1 MSIPA
6 FVAHELR
13 ALVGPLALWAPHNIG
28 PAFWAPHRTE
38 TFAFGGHLR
47 RWCGVDTT
55 NPSIRLAVLTYANN
69 VYDGGQLPVGHRGWG
84 LGPPVPSVGEYFA
97 GLFFDGAATS
107 GAVGGGVEDRWR
119 FEAGPTGPAWIARRA
134 HPGVNL
140 EWLLHADRGGA
151 PPRELLSSVVRGLTS
166 GAPTCDTM
174 RGPRDVVVG
183 VDGVVTVDGFDLP
196 RAGLGFPLRFG
207 VRPVDFLRAL
217 HNNADEFR
225 RLVGSILPGIDSFEI
240 DAVIAHVA
248 ATTGNEDERERERE
262 IVADVVDGLAPAVV
276 RAEHDVAEEL
286 AMLGPASF
294 TAWATPEGQGRA
306 TSGFSF
312 DRVFDGSGKAYGCG
326 PPVRNFDAD
335 PGSGSFRPFQIV
347 SDVDVRFVGSV
358 RIPRSRF
365 ICRGTP
371 IIELLVGKAEDINA
385 YRDSGWLYRWAIVIG
400 AGAVSPALPQ
410 IRVSTLAEARHACR
424 IVCAIFDISPS
435 ADHRARMTD
444 GVEGWLDWVASSRNV
459 EVVAHKIVAPSLVD
473 WEDAL
478 ATCHAGRRGRPLVF
492 AGISRGSAREFGF
505 PRGRWDLSPVNYT
518 RETRRGTLETV
529 SIFWDDKVPVAVRR
543 TPEWELYD
551 NEYPRDNGSGG
562 RHGW

>member
-28 PAFWAPHRTE
+28 PAFWAPHRRE

-47 RWCGVDTT
+47 RWRGVDTT

-69 VYDGGQLPVGHRGWG
+69 VYDGRRLPVGHRGWG
-84 LGPPVPSVGEYFA
+84 LEPPVPSVGRYFA
-97 GLFFDGAATS
+97 GLCFDGAAMS

-151 PPRELLSSVVRGLTS
+151 PPRELLTSAVRGLTS

-217 HNNADEFR
+217 QGNADEFR
-225 RLVGSILPGIDSFEI
+225 RLVGSILLGIDSFEI

-248 ATTGNEDERERERE
+248 ATADNEAERERERE
-262 IVADVVDGLAPAVV
+262 IVAALVDGLAPAVV
-276 RAEHDVAEEL
+276 RAERDAAEEL

-294 TAWATPEGQGRA
+294 TGWATPEGQGRA

-312 DRVFDGSGKAYGCG
+312 DRVYDGFTYGCG

-347 SDVDVRFVGSV
+347 SDVDVRFVDSV
-358 RIPRSRF
+358 RRPRSRF

-385 YRDSGWLYRWAIVIG
+385 YRDSGWLYQWAIVIG

-424 IVCAIFDISPS
+424 IVCTIFDVSPS
-435 ADHRARMTD
+435 VRPRRRDTD
-444 GVEGWLDWVASSRNV
+444 YVEQQLDWVASLKNV
-459 EVVAHKIVAPSLVD
+459 EVVAYKIVAPSLVD
-473 WEDAL
+473 WEGAL
-478 ATCHAGRRGRPLVF
+478 AARHGSRSGRPLVL
-492 AGISRGSAREFGF
+492 ACSSRGPNDEEV
-505 PRGRWDLSPVNYT
+505 GRSSSSLNVKIIK
-518 RETRRGTLETV
+518 RRKTRRAALETV
-529 SIFWDDKVPVAVRR
+529 SIFLDDKVPVAVRR
-543 TPEWELYD
+543 TPEWEMYD